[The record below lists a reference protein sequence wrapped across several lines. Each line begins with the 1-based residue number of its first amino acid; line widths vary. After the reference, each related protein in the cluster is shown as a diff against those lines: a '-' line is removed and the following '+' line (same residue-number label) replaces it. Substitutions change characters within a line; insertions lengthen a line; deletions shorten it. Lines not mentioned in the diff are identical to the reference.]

1 MSSPFNPP
9 MILNRDQWH
18 MPGPVG
24 PKMKLPVQTVFLHH
38 TVTHVTSRPVD
49 DAATVAREGIA
60 RFGRMS
66 YSVLVH
72 PARGIFG
79 AQLER
84 EGVHT
89 LGHNPTSLSVSLIGN
104 YDVDD
109 VPDSMVYDACVALH
123 VLRSFGL
130 TIDRPLVLPHQA
142 VRATACPGRHAV
154 ATVLPFMRAVAADP
168 TWRP

>member
-9 MILNRDQWH
+9 LILNRDQWH

-24 PKMKLPVQTVFLHH
+24 PPMRLPVKTVFLHH
-38 TVTHVTSRPVD
+38 TVTRVTTRPLD
-49 DAATVAREGIA
+49 DAAVVAREGIA

-66 YSVLVH
+66 YSILVH
-72 PARGIFG
+72 PARVIFG

-89 LGHNPTSLSVSLIGN
+89 LGHNPTSLAISLVGN
-104 YDVDD
+104 YLEHE
-109 VPDSMVYDACVALH
+109 VPDSMVYDACNALH

-130 TIDRPLVLPHQA
+130 TIARPLVLPHGA

-154 ATVLPFMRAVAADP
+154 DKVLPFLRAVAADP